1 MTPGTLPP
9 LPAKPKARPD
19 GATPRKVTK
28 RRRGPLHPSLTNG
41 CSAKCMRVF
50 HSWTYRKSVMVE
62 PPELPRKEGAHDA
75 GKAFGV
81 QAMRN

>member
-28 RRRGPLHPSLTNG
+28 RRRGPLQPALTNG
-41 CSAKCMRVF
+41 CSAKCMRVC
-50 HSWTYRKSVMVE
+50 HSWTYR
-62 PPELPRKEGAHDA
+62 
-75 GKAFGV
+75 
-81 QAMRN
+81 